1 MQQDFFTWFAQI
13 LVQGFHQRL
22 LMGVD
27 GIPQLAQPGPTL
39 VGCGD
44 KEVLTLKV
52 KGVLQ
57 VFHGKVLSYKRNNA
71 RQVQSS

>member
-22 LMGVD
+22 LVGVD
-27 GIPQLAQPGPTL
+27 GVPKLAQPGPTL
-39 VGCGD
+39 VGGWD
-44 KEVLTLKV
+44 EKVLTLKV

-57 VFHGKVLSYKRNNA
+57 VFHGKGLSYKRNNA
-71 RQVQSS
+71 GQVQST